1 MKLLFVLIALVTM
14 SACQNS
20 AEEDELIIV
29 AEDTFRFFNDFTPA
43 ETGLTA
49 DRVDTNGS
57 SRVAGHT
64 SPTNIAMYILS
75 VISAVEMDIIEA
87 DEGQDRILTTIESLE
102 EMKTWNG
109 LYYNW
114 YYIEDRELMT
124 DWGQFISMVDNG
136 WLTASLIVTGS
147 YFEDLSDRTSP
158 LVENMDYSSLYDDS
172 HGLFYGG
179 YDVEAE
185 SLTDHHYGTLYSET
199 RITSYLAIGK
209 GDVPEE
215 HWWHMNRTNVPADT
229 WQSQIPTG
237 EMVSYDGVDVY
248 QGRYEYEGIT
258 YVPSWGG
265 SMFEALMPAL
275 IIDEIGLAESGL
287 GLNNARHVE
296 GQIKYAEMND
306 LKAWGF
312 SPAAIPNG
320 YSEFGAPVMG
330 ISGYEDDATVTPHAS
345 FLALDY
351 DSDAVFSNLEYL
363 KDHDMYGEYG
373 YYDTLN
379 LTTNEVAETYLSL
392 DQGMIMLSIANY
404 LHDGII
410 REHFHNSDIGRL
422 PERLLTEEDFNLD

>member
-1 MKLLFVLIALVTM
+1 MKLLFALIALFTL

-20 AEEDELIIV
+20 AEEEELMTV
-29 AEDTFRFFNDFTPA
+29 AEDTFRFFDDFTHA
-43 ETGLTA
+43 ETGLTS
-49 DRVDTNGS
+49 DRVDLNGS
-57 SRVAGHT
+57 SRIAGHT

-87 DEGQDRILTTIESLE
+87 DEGQERILATIESLE

-147 YFEDLSDRTSP
+147 YFEGLSDRTSP
-158 LVENMDYSSLYDDS
+158 LVESMDYSSLYDES

-179 YDVEAE
+179 YDVETD

-209 GDVPEE
+209 GDVPKE

-237 EMVSYDGVDVY
+237 EMVSYDGIDVY
-248 QGRYEYEGIT
+248 QGHYEYEDIT

-275 IIDEIGLAESGL
+275 IIDEITLAESGL

-296 GQIKYAEMND
+296 GQIKYAEMNG
-306 LKAWGF
+306 LEAWGF

-410 REHFHNSDIGRL
+410 REHFHNSDIGSL
-422 PERLLTEEDFNLD
+422 PERLLTDEDFNLN